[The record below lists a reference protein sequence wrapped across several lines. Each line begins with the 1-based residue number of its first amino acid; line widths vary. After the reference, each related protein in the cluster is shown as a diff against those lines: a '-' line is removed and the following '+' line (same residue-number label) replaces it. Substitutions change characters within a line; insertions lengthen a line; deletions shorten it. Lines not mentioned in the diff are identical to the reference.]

1 MTDKGRP
8 DWRALVARA
17 QPRRK
22 SVVLCL
28 RGDLLAERDAA
39 GDAGDTARAEEL
51 QAAIDEATFTFQL
64 RGLALGEYR
73 ALEASHPDPD
83 GVMKFNPTT
92 FLDALTHACLVEP
105 QMTRAEYDDLCSVL
119 TPGQWEELREA
130 AWTAC
135 NEVDALPL
143 PRRG

>member
-8 DWRALVARA
+8 DWRALVAQA

-39 GDAGDTARAEEL
+39 RDARDNTRADEL
-51 QAAIDEATFTFQL
+51 QTAIEEATFTFQL
-64 RGLALGEYR
+64 RGLQLGEYR
-73 ALEASHPDPD
+73 ALEAAHPDPD
-83 GVMKFNPTT
+83 GVMKFAPS
-92 FLDALTHACLVEP
+92 FIDALTHACLHDP

-119 TPGQWEELREA
+119 TPGQWEELRDA
-130 AWTAC
+130 AWEAC
-135 NEVDALPL
+135 DEVDALPL
-143 PRRG
+143 PKRG